1 MKIIKNFMKSQTQK
15 KHYYYT
21 CKNHF
26 ILIKNSVFKFVKKS
40 SARSHL
46 ISYRKSLDR
55 TRVT

>member
-15 KHYYYT
+15 YYYYI
-21 CKNHF
+21 CKNHC

-40 SARSHL
+40 SVRSHL

>member
-40 SARSHL
+40 SACNHL
-46 ISYRKSLDR
+46 ISYRKSLDC